1 MLLLAADTSGKY
13 GSIALANDDYSQFEL
28 IEMFPLS
35 GGTFSAELVPQIARL
50 LSRHQLSKDQIEAFV
65 VATGPGSFTGLRVG
79 LAAIK
84 GLAEVLKKPIVPI
97 SLLEALARAAHSQGR
112 ILSLLDAG
120 RNEVYV
126 GEYEFNDGATKMH
139 RELLLGRDECLQM
152 AKSDS
157 PANVITSDQNIAD
170 WFKESC
176 VKPQVVE
183 RPQSDF
189 LARMGL
195 RKLLAGETVAPDKL
209 EANYIRRAEAEVKK
223 SG

>member
-1 MLLLAADTSGKY
+1 VLLLAADTSGKH
-13 GSIALANDDYSQFEL
+13 GSIALANGDYSQFEL

-97 SLLEALARAAHSQGR
+97 SLLEALALAAHSNGR

-126 GEYEFNDGATKMH
+126 GEYEFNDGVTKMH
-139 RELLLGRDECLQM
+139 RELLLGRDEGLQM

-157 PANVITSDQNIAD
+157 AANVITSDQNIAD

-223 SG
+223 IG